1 MISSIQCA
9 HGVKLGCPE
18 KLPNTTELPVCH
30 QYIIT
35 VFSLILILPA
45 IVVPPHPISRDLQ
58 LEPALR
64 LLGLQRRPRMV

>member
-18 KLPNTTELPVCH
+18 KLPNTTESPVCH

-35 VFSLILILPA
+35 VFSLGSLILIPLPA
-45 IVVPPHPISRDLQ
+45 IVVPAHPHST
-58 LEPALR
+58 
-64 LLGLQRRPRMV
+64 